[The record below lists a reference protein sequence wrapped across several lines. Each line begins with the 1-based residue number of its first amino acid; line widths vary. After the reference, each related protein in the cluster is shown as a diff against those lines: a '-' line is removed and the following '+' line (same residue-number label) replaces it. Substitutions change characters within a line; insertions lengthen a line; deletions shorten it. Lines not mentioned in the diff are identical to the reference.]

1 MTLANLR
8 TLLKN
13 DYAVPAF
20 NAYNSET
27 IQAIIQAGEETQ
39 SPLIIQASES
49 ALEYAGLEEFAAY
62 ALKAIS
68 KTKIPVGLH
77 LDHGKNLE
85 TVKKCFKNGFSSIM
99 LDGSSKPFEENVKI
113 SLQAKKAAPG
123 LPIELEIGALAGKED
138 YVEEK
143 EAKYTSPEDA
153 LRFYKLTK
161 PDALAVSIGNSH
173 GWSEKKLKL
182 NFQLL
187 KEINEEIPAPL
198 VLHGSSGVSDEQIKK
213 AVKLGIRKINMDTQ
227 LRKSFTLALKK
238 SLNENPDI
246 NPRTHLT
253 KAREAMKK
261 TCIDRI
267 KVCGSN
273 GKAKTQGKK

>member
-1 MTLANLR
+1 MLASLK
-8 TLLKN
+8 TLLRG

-20 NAYNSET
+20 NAYNTET
-27 IQAIIQAGEETQ
+27 VQAIIQAGEESE

-62 ALKAIS
+62 TLQAVK
-68 KTKIPVGLH
+68 KTRIPVGVH
-77 LDHGKNLE
+77 LDHGKNLD
-85 TVKKCFKNGFSSIM
+85 TVKRCVKSGFTSIM
-99 LDGSSKPFEENVKI
+99 LDGSSKPFNENVKS
-113 SLQAKKAAPG
+113 SLQAKKISG
-123 LPIELEIGALAGKED
+123 GIPIELEIGALAGKED

-143 EAKYTSPEDA
+143 KARYTSPEEA
-153 LRFYKLTK
+153 MRFYRLTK

-182 NFQLL
+182 NFKLL
-187 KEINEEIPAPL
+187 KEISSEIPTPL
-198 VLHGSSGVSDEQIKK
+198 VLHGSSGVSDSQIKR

-238 SLNENPDI
+238 SLDENSDI
-246 NPRTHLT
+246 NPRTHLE

-261 TCIDRI
+261 TCIGRI
-267 KVCGSN
+267 KVCGSG
-273 GKAKTQGKK
+273 GKAFK

>member
-1 MTLANLR
+1 MLASLK
-8 TLLKN
+8 TLLKG

-20 NAYNSET
+20 NAYNAET
-27 IQAIIQAGEETQ
+27 VQAIIQAGEEVE
-39 SPLIIQASES
+39 SPVIIQASES

-62 ALKAIS
+62 ALKAIK
-68 KTKIPVGLH
+68 KTEVPISLH

-85 TVKKCFKNGFSSIM
+85 TVKKCVKSGFTSIM
-99 LDGSSKPFEENVKI
+99 LDGSSKPFDENVKT
-113 SLQAKKAAPG
+113 SLQAKKMAKG
-123 LPIELEIGALAGKED
+123 IPIELEIGALAGKED

-143 EAKYTSPEDA
+143 EARYTSPEEA
-153 LRFYKLTK
+153 LRFYNLTK

-182 NFQLL
+182 NFNLL
-187 KEINEEIPAPL
+187 KQISGEIPAPL
-198 VLHGSSGVSDEQIKK
+198 VLHGSSGVSDDQIRK

-227 LRKSFTLALKK
+227 LRKSFTLALRK

-246 NPRTHLT
+246 NPRTHLS
-253 KAREAMKK
+253 KAREAMKE
-261 TCIDRI
+261 TCVERI

-273 GKAKTQGKK
+273 NKF

>member
-1 MTLANLR
+1 MLASLKA
-8 TLLKN
+8 LLKN

-20 NAYNSET
+20 NAYNIET
-27 IQAIIQAGEETQ
+27 VQAIIQAGEEAR

-49 ALEYAGLEEFAAY
+49 ALDYAGLEGFAAY
-62 ALKAIS
+62 ALQAIK

-77 LDHGKNLE
+77 LDHGKNLD
-85 TVKKCFKNGFSSIM
+85 TVRKCVKNGFSSIM
-99 LDGSSKPFEENVKI
+99 LDGSSKSFDENVKI
-113 SLQAKKAAPG
+113 SLQAKKIANG
-123 LPIELEIGALAGKED
+123 IPIELEIGALAGKED

-143 EAKYTSPEDA
+143 EARYTSPEEA
-153 LRFYKLTK
+153 LRFYNLTK

-182 NFQLL
+182 NFDLL
-187 KEINEEIPAPL
+187 KQISSEIPAPL
-198 VLHGSSGVSDEQIKK
+198 VLHGSSGVSDVQIKK

-246 NPRTHLT
+246 NPRTHLS
-253 KAREAMKK
+253 KAKDAMKK

-273 GKAKTQGKK
+273 NKF